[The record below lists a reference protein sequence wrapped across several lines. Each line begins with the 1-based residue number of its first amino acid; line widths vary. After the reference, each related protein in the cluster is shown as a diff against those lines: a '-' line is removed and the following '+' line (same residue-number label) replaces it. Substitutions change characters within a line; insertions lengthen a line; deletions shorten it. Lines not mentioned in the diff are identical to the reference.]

1 MPKFQALAEYAAA
14 IAPIIDAVHINVH
27 ATALRA
33 ATALAETSGIT
44 PGLLLDLRFVLPLR
58 PLTRAGLAVI
68 HRYHDPA
75 ALEDAVQEHLREGTL
90 TDGDDGLRLTARGRA
105 YVHGLYDV
113 HAAATARAWAGRD
126 LHARAGAGR
135 DLPALAELAGR
146 VLEHAERVP
155 GGALELVAPPYEPDG
170 ASPGVLLFNRLAALR
185 YHRADAH
192 AAAWEAAGLSA
203 AEIVGLRDGPVRAEV
218 EAATNLRAGR
228 PYGALSPAER
238 DALHDGLLTLI

>member
-1 MPKFQALAEYAAA
+1 MAKFQGLAEYAAA
-14 IAPIIDAVHINVH
+14 IAPIIDAAHVNVH
-27 ATALRA
+27 ATARRA
-33 ATALAETSGIT
+33 ATELAETSGVT
-44 PGLLLDLRFVLPLR
+44 PGLLPDLRFVLPLR

-75 ALEDAVQEHLREGTL
+75 ALEDAVLEHLREGTL
-90 TDGDDGLRLTARGRA
+90 ADGDDGLRLTARGRA
-105 YVHGLYDV
+105 YVHGLYEV
-113 HAAATARAWAGRD
+113 HAAATARAWPGD
-126 LHARAGAGR
+126 LRV
-135 DLPALAELAGR
+135 LAELAGR

-155 GGALELVAPPYEPDG
+155 RGALELVAPPYEPGG

-203 AEIVGLRDGPVRAEV
+203 AEIVGLRDGPVRTAV

-228 PYGALSPAER
+228 PYAALSAAER